1 MQDTDNL
8 RSSCVDVRMNLNS
21 NNFNAIRNISAA
33 KAQVKNLRRLASPFG
48 QDIKAWDI
56 HIMINMTF
64 TVAMFCFKTLEVNYE
79 FVALL
84 SQLTCDYLISGQTVK
99 ILRRLAYE
107 FELDQSQRKS
117 TQVGGQTKCKLN
129 VENV

>member
-1 MQDTDNL
+1 MSQ
-8 RSSCVDVRMNLNS
+8 NS
-21 NNFNAIRNISAA
+21 KSHIYHYISEI
-33 KAQVKNLRRLASPFG
+33 G
-48 QDIKAWDI
+48 I
-56 HIMINMTF
+56 
-64 TVAMFCFKTLEVNYE
+64 EVNYE

-84 SQLTCDYLISGQTVK
+84 SQLTCDYLVSGQTVK

>member
-1 MQDTDNL
+1 MCRRAYEFELEQFQ
-8 RSSCVDVRMNLNS
+8 RNS
-21 NNFNAIRNISAA
+21 KHLGGQSPSQ
-33 KAQVKNLRRLASPFG
+33 KLASTCKSVWAGHKGMGYPYN
-48 QDIKAWDI
+48 DNVAKHCDSKS
-56 HIMINMTF
+56 HIYHYISEIGI
-64 TVAMFCFKTLEVNYE
+64 EVNYE

-84 SQLTCDYLISGQTVK
+84 SQLTCDYLVSGQTVK